1 MSISIFVRFGKRND
15 TDQTIYTLKD
25 SFDIKNKSRLRRIKL
40 IDNISGLQLFQ
51 LMKPVIFL
59 IISIVFTKSHLSR
72 AEIGQW
78 EMFMFIAG
86 LITFFWVTGIIQS
99 LLPLYHR
106 NKTYRKIGDNGTSK
120 SPEIFNAFLLLCFF
134 SLIVFAL
141 GHGVKNHFSVFHFSG
156 NVPYLNLLLLYVL
169 LNSPVQL
176 IEYIY
181 LLNNRAYRIFQ
192 YGLYTFSAQLLF
204 VVVPIILEQD
214 ILWSIYG
221 LLAVTAG
228 RWIWLIILLR
238 RYTEMKISVDFLKE
252 HLYLATPLILTTLIS
267 GSAQYTDGVI
277 VSAVYR
283 DPAMFAWF
291 RYGAKEF
298 PLVLMLANGLSNAML
313 PEFSTRERMRE
324 SLAKIRAKSK
334 RLMHFLFPAAMLMM
348 IFSRWLYPRMFNAE
362 FHKSAD
368 VFLIYS
374 LLIIPRLV
382 FPQTIIV
389 GRKKTHITLIAAI
402 LELAVNIPLSLL
414 MIKWGY
420 NIVGVALSTVI
431 VYIIGK
437 AFLSGYLWVKMNI
450 KPSEYIPLRLF
461 AIYTILIGV
470 VFVLIDHRIIDIH

>member
-1 MSISIFVRFGKRND
+1 M
-15 TDQTIYTLKD
+15 
-25 SFDIKNKSRLRRIKL
+25 RRIKL

-59 IISIVFTKSHLSR
+59 IISIVFTKSHLTRS
-72 AEIGQW
+72 EIGQW

-106 NKTYRKIGDNGTSK
+106 NRTYRKLGDNGSTK

-134 SLIVFAL
+134 SLLVFAL
-141 GHGVKNHFSVFHFSG
+141 GQGVKNHFSVFHFSG

-192 YGLYTFSAQLLF
+192 YGLYTFTAQLLF
-204 VVVPIILEQD
+204 IIIPLVLEQD
-214 ILWSIYG
+214 LIWSIYG
-221 LLAVTAG
+221 LLAITFV
-228 RWIWLIILLR
+228 RWIWLIVLLR
-238 RYTEMKISVDFLKE
+238 RYTEMRISVEFMKE

-267 GSAQYTDGVI
+267 GSAQYIDGVI
-277 VSAVYR
+277 VSVVYR
-283 DPAMFAWF
+283 DPDQFALF

-313 PEFSTRERMRE
+313 PEFSTRERMKE
-324 SLAKIRAKSK
+324 SLAKIRVKSE
-334 RLMHFLFPAAMLMM
+334 RLMHILFPSAILMM
-348 IFSRWLYPRMFNAE
+348 IFARWIYPRMFNPE
-362 FHKSAD
+362 FHKSTD

-389 GRKKTHITLIAAI
+389 GRKKTHITLFAAI
-402 LELAVNIPLSLL
+402 IEIGINIPLSLF

-420 NIVGVALSTVI
+420 NLPGVALSTFI
-431 VYIIGK
+431 VYLVSK
-437 AFLSGYLWVKMNI
+437 AFLIGYLWYKMKI
-450 KPSEYIPLRLF
+450 RPSEYIPLRLYAF
-461 AIYTILIGV
+461 YSALIAI
-470 VFVLIDHRIIDIH
+470 VFVLIDHRIIDIR

>member
-1 MSISIFVRFGKRND
+1 
-15 TDQTIYTLKD
+15 
-25 SFDIKNKSRLRRIKL
+25 
-40 IDNISGLQLFQ
+40 
-51 LMKPVIFL
+51 MKPVIFL
-59 IISIVFTKSHLSR
+59 IISIVFTKSQLTR
-72 AEIGQW
+72 AEIGKW

-86 LITFFWVTGIIQS
+86 LMTFFWVTGIIQS

-106 NKTYRKIGDNGTSK
+106 NKTYRKFGDNGTEK

-134 SLIVFAL
+134 SLLFFVL
-141 GHGVKNHFSVFHFSG
+141 GHSLKNNFSVFRISG
-156 NVPYLNLLLLYVL
+156 NVPYINLLLLYIL
-169 LNSPVQL
+169 LNSPVQI

-192 YGLYTFSAQLLF
+192 YGLYTFTAQLAFIIIPL
-204 VVVPIILEQD
+204 ILEKD

-221 LLAVTAG
+221 LLAITVI
-228 RWIWLIILLR
+228 RWVWLIVLLR
-238 RYTEMKISVDFLKE
+238 RYTEMRVSVEFMKE

-267 GSAQYTDGVI
+267 GSAQYIDGVI
-277 VSAVYR
+277 VSTVYR
-283 DPAMFAWF
+283 DPDQFALF

-324 SLAKIRAKSK
+324 SLAKIRVKSK
-334 RLMHFLFPAAMLMM
+334 RLMHILFPSAILMM
-348 IFSRWLYPRMFNAE
+348 IFARWIYPRMFNPE
-362 FHKSAD
+362 FHKSTD

-402 LELAVNIPLSLL
+402 IEIGINIPLSLL

-420 NIVGVALSTVI
+420 NLPGVALSTFVVYVI
-431 VYIIGK
+431 SK
-437 AFLSGYLWVKMNI
+437 AFLVGYLWLKMNI
-450 KPSEYIPLRLF
+450 KPSEYIPLRLYALYSALI
-461 AIYTILIGV
+461 AI
-470 VFVLIDHRIIDIH
+470 VFVLIDHRIIDIR